1 MRQNRVSSFLGGS
14 ENIPRPFAGGSDA
27 GGGDATTRAPDRA
40 KETNPTYNH
49 EHDPVSTPP
58 GGRSRRRRGA
68 FVASSPVAEE
78 LGQLERRP
86 NRGNTPNEV
95 PAQKVAG
102 AEDPR
107 TRQDPPRGPSKTRAE
122 PVDKVQRPGREIPDR
137 ALRKRANTDVAS
149 RARLPG
155 FSPPRGPENAQ
166 RRGSANGRSRE
177 ARAHLC
183 DVKARRRSRGY
194 SRVVTRAS
202 RSRKTGALPSTACV
216 EAPLGSV

>member
-40 KETNPTYNH
+40 KESNPTYNH
-49 EHDPVSTPP
+49 EHDPGSTPA

-68 FVASSPVAEE
+68 FVASSPVAENWANWRE
-78 LGQLERRP
+78 DQTAA
-86 NRGNTPNEV
+86 TPRTRF
-95 PAQKVAG
+95 PRKRSPG

-107 TRQDPPRGPSKTRAE
+107 TRTDPPHGPSKTRAE

-155 FSPPRGPENAQ
+155 FSPRVDRKM
-166 RRGSANGRSRE
+166 RRGVGRRTGVRE
-177 ARAHLC
+177 KRELTFAM
-183 DVKARRRSRGY
+183 
-194 SRVVTRAS
+194 
-202 RSRKTGALPSTACV
+202 
-216 EAPLGSV
+216 

>member
-14 ENIPRPFAGGSDA
+14 ENIPRPLAGGSDA
-27 GGGDATTRAPDRA
+27 GGGDATTRAPVRA
-40 KETNPTYNH
+40 KESNPTYSH
-49 EHDPVSTPP
+49 EHDPGKIPA

-78 LGQLERRP
+78 LGQLERKP
-86 NRGNTPNEV
+86 KT
-95 PAQKVAG
+95 AAT
-102 AEDPR
+102 PR
-107 TRQDPPRGPSKTRAE
+107 TRFP
-122 PVDKVQRPGREIPDR
+122 
-137 ALRKRANTDVAS
+137 RKRSPARRTRG
-149 RARLPG
+149 RARIRRTGLQRRVR
-155 FSPPRGPENAQ
+155 SPSPRFFPSRGPENAQ

-202 RSRKTGALPSTACV
+202 RSRKTGAPPSTACV

>member
-1 MRQNRVSSFLGGS
+1 MRRHGRRIARKNRIRRTTTSTIRGV
-14 ENIPRPFAGGSDA
+14 PRRGDDRVDA
-27 GGGDATTRAPDRA
+27 GER
-40 KETNPTYNH
+40 
-49 EHDPVSTPP
+49 
-58 GGRSRRRRGA
+58 
-68 FVASSPVAEE
+68 SSP
-78 LGQLERRP
+78 RRP
-86 NRGNTPNEV
+86 LRKNWANWREDQTAATPRTRF
-95 PAQKVAG
+95 PRKRSPG

-107 TRQDPPRGPSKTRAE
+107 TRTDPPHGPSKTRAE

-216 EAPLGSV
+216 EAPL